1 MTEDKLHEY
10 LLSFP
15 DTWQEFP
22 YGENLGVYKYGDQA
36 AGTGAIYALIE
47 QGSKPLRIS
56 LKCDPQL
63 AKLLREQYETVLPST
78 KLDKKIW
85 NTILCTGQMSD
96 DDLLD
101 LARLSYRL
109 VSES

>member
-1 MTEDKLHEY
+1 MTETQWHDF
-10 LLSFP
+10 LLSLP
-15 DTWQEFP
+15 DTWREFP
-22 YGENLGVYKYGDQA
+22 YGERLAVYKYGNQPTGE
-36 AGTGAIYALIE
+36 GTIFALIE
-47 QGSKPLRIS
+47 QGSKPLRLS

-78 KLDKKIW
+78 QLDKKIW
-85 NTILCTGQMSD
+85 NTILCTGQMTD

-109 VSES
+109 VSEG

>member
-1 MTEDKLHEY
+1 MTEIQWHEF
-10 LLSFP
+10 LLSLP
-15 DTWQEFP
+15 GTWQEFP
-22 YGENLGVYKYGDQA
+22 YGERLAVYKYGDEA
-36 AGTGAIYALIE
+36 AGTGAIFALIE
-47 QGSKPLRIS
+47 QGSKPLRLS

-78 KLDKKIW
+78 QLDKKIW